1 MDNFP
6 SPKAL
11 ASDGAYVY
19 SLRVSA
25 RRGQASVEY
34 MMLLCMVV
42 CMALLTGAFLAK
54 YGRELADSVAS
65 KLLEAAIALAM
76 P

>member
-1 MDNFP
+1 MGGYHGCVP
-6 SPKAL
+6 RLS
-11 ASDGAYVY
+11 
-19 SLRVSA
+19 

-34 MMLLCMVV
+34 MMLLCMVL

-54 YGRELADSVAS
+54 YGRELADSVAL
-65 KLLEAAIALAM
+65 KLLEAAITLAM

>member
-1 MDNFP
+1 MRR
-6 SPKAL
+6 S
-11 ASDGAYVY
+11 S
-19 SLRVSA
+19 

-34 MMLLCMVV
+34 MLLLCMVT

-54 YGRELADSVAS
+54 YGRELVDSIAL
-65 KLLEAAIALAM
+65 KLLEAAFSMAM

>member
-1 MDNFP
+1 MP
-6 SPKAL
+6 RLS
-11 ASDGAYVY
+11 
-19 SLRVSA
+19 

-34 MMLLCMVV
+34 MMLLCMVL

-54 YGRELADSVAS
+54 YGRELADSVAL
-65 KLLEAAIALAM
+65 KLLEAAITLAM

>member
-1 MDNFP
+1 VN
-6 SPKAL
+6 
-11 ASDGAYVY
+11 
-19 SLRVSA
+19 

-42 CMALLTGAFLAK
+42 CMALMTGAFIAK
-54 YGRELADSVAS
+54 YGRDLADSVAE